1 MDGWMDGLAR
11 VGKVVVDSM
20 RLSSPDESNETLQLT
35 CFYDEGDQVNGAI
48 LVFFFW
54 IGFLLVR

>member
-1 MDGWMDGLAR
+1 MDGLAR

-48 LVFFFW
+48 LVFFG